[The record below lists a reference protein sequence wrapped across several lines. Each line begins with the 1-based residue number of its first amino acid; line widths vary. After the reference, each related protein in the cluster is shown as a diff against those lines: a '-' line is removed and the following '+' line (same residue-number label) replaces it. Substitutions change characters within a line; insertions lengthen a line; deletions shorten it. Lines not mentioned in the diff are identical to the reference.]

1 MPDERKQFRIL
12 YRDFLSRIVDL
23 ELIAAGG
30 DAQGLI
36 VRVGSLLAALS
47 FVFAYLIVP
56 RYATT
61 AHSHK
66 QLARFAWNDEDFL
79 ISATITVAG
88 LCAVMAWNTIF
99 PDRRDSLVLGLIP
112 VRIRTMILARLA
124 AIGSVLGAAIA
135 ALNIF
140 TGLSFPFALS
150 LGFIDG
156 LRSLLVWWLVLLAAG
171 VFTFCAGLVLQ
182 GIAAQLLPWK
192 WFLRVSG
199 LLQML
204 ALFAIFAGFFLT
216 PPFDTLNPPPYIPS
230 FWFVGL
236 LHKVRGDSL
245 PGFETVMFETLAS
258 RALTSLAI
266 VIPLAGLL
274 YILAWIRNVRR
285 IVEAPDILP
294 AKHPRIANAL
304 AKIWSP
310 APFARA
316 ILLFTV
322 RTIAR
327 SRQHRLMLAVYGGF
341 GFALA
346 LAFSSSLLGT
356 THREW
361 SRPNESLL
369 LAGFLLLSCAV
380 VGTRTIFALPIALPA
395 NWIFRITAVHR
406 PADYFGAVRSSL
418 YAIALL
424 PVWIAAGIG
433 YLSIWP
439 GRTAFEQIVILT
451 LIGVVI
457 VERSLYQFRK
467 VPFTC
472 SWMPGSTHGKMKVG
486 IWVCVFLV
494 LGTGAAA
501 VEVWSLEKPSRLVVV
516 LAILGAAALR
526 ARQRTAE
533 FAAEPENR
541 LQFEDT
547 PPADIY
553 ALDLRQDG
561 AWSGDEAYVEA
572 IDPNMG
578 RSLPARARPF
588 AFGAA
593 LLLLTGF
600 VYEQI
605 GEWRD
610 RRDFPQIGRSVDIGG
625 RSLNLYC
632 SGTGSPTVVFDS
644 GSGLPGY
651 SWILVQPEV
660 AKHTRACWYDRA
672 GYGWSDPATGTRTSA
687 DIAEG
692 LHKLLHTAGVQPPY
706 VLVGHSFGGFN
717 VRVFANRNRDEVAGM
732 VLVDSA
738 DEFEGPLP
746 GPGESPD
753 PPLEWRVLAGIA
765 DVSFHFGVGRLLV
778 GGPGEPEGRL
788 SYHDAAVINS
798 VEFQEKALEATLWE
812 NRGQSA
818 AQVQAIHSLG
828 DIPLVVLTASATLP
842 PPGSAMAASWSAHM
856 QNRIYGT
863 QARLATLSTRGHQII
878 LPVGHGI
885 PAEDPLAIVEAVR
898 TVTLDVR
905 ALRR

>member
-12 YRDFLSRIVDL
+12 YRDFLSRTVDL

-36 VRVGSLLAALS
+36 VRFGSLLAALS
-47 FVFAYLIVP
+47 FVVAYLMVP
-56 RYATT
+56 RYFTT

-88 LCAVMAWNTIF
+88 LCAVMAWNTVF
-99 PDRRDSLVLGLIP
+99 PDRRDSLILGLIP
-112 VRIRTMILARLA
+112 VRMRTMILARLA

-135 ALNIF
+135 AINIF
-140 TGLSFPFALS
+140 TGLTFPFALS
-150 LGFIDG
+150 LGFVDG
-156 LRSLLVWWLVLLAAG
+156 LRSLLIWWMVLLAAG

-182 GIAAQLLPWK
+182 GIAAQVLPWS

-204 ALFAIFAGFFLT
+204 ALFALFAGFFLT

-245 PGFETVMFETLAS
+245 PLFETLSS
-258 RALTSLAI
+258 RALTGLAI
-266 VIPLAGLL
+266 IIPLAGLL
-274 YILAWIRNVRR
+274 YILSWSRNVRR

-294 AKHPRIANAL
+294 AKHARIANAL

-316 ILLFTV
+316 ILLFTA
-322 RTIAR
+322 RTLAR

-346 LAFSSSLLGT
+346 LAFSSSLVGT

-361 SRPNESLL
+361 SRPNGSLL
-369 LAGFLLLSCAV
+369 LAGFLLISCAV
-380 VGTRTIFALPIALPA
+380 VGTRTIFALPIALRA

-406 PADYFGAVRSSL
+406 PADYFAAVRSSL
-418 YAIALL
+418 YAIAVL

-439 GRTAFEQIVILT
+439 GRPAFEQIVILG
-451 LIGVVI
+451 LAAVVLA
-457 VERSLYQFRK
+457 ERSLYQCRK
-467 VPFTC
+467 IPFTC
-472 SWMPGSTHGKMKVG
+472 SWLPGSTHGKMKVG
-486 IWVCVFLV
+486 IWCCVFLV
-494 LGTGAAA
+494 FASIASAIELWTLDKAA
-501 VEVWSLEKPSRLVVV
+501 RLIVL
-516 LAILGAAALR
+516 LAILGAAAWR
-526 ARQRTAE
+526 ARRRTTE

-561 AWSGDEAYVEA
+561 TWSGDEAYVEA

-578 RSLPARARPF
+578 RGLAARIRPF
-588 AFGAA
+588 ALGAA
-593 LLLLTGF
+593 LLLLAGF

-610 RRDFPQIGRSVDIGG
+610 RRDFPQAGRSVDIGG

-632 SGTGSPTVVFDS
+632 SGAGSPAVVFDS
-644 GSGLPGY
+644 GSGQPGY

-687 DIAEG
+687 DIAED
-692 LHKLLHTAGVQPPY
+692 LHKLLRAAGIAPPY
-706 VLVGHSFGGFN
+706 ILVCHSFGGFN
-717 VRVFANRNRDEVAGM
+717 VRVFADRHRDGVAGM

-746 GPGESPD
+746 DPRESPD
-753 PPLEWRVLAGIA
+753 PPFEWRVLASIA

-778 GGPGEPEGRL
+778 GETGQPEGRL
-788 SYHDAAVINS
+788 SYHDAALINS
-798 VEFQEKALEATLWE
+798 VEFQEKSFEATLWE

-828 DIPLVVLTASATLP
+828 DIPLVVLTAAATLP

-863 QARLATLSTRGHQII
+863 QARLATLSTRGRQII
-878 LPVGHGI
+878 LPVGHAI
-885 PAEDPLAIVEAVR
+885 PSEDPLAVIEAVQA
-898 TVTLDVR
+898 VTSDVR